1 MESFGDTLRKLQEA
15 HDREVEVW
23 QVKFRELSNK
33 KGCDTKRME
42 ELFSRN
48 QQMKEQQRLLTEN
61 IRTLE
66 NRLRAG
72 LCDRCSVTQDVAK
85 RRQQEFEASQIQSL
99 QHISILGIPLCLMNA
114 SLVVVSSHNPSSNPR
129 LLRPSS
135 AAGEMTNLKKEILK
149 LKDENRALRAA
160 LNRGSEPSSSTDPKT
175 NGSPDQS
182 PRSRTINLISPPPGR
197 TRQQP
202 ADGDVVV
209 KMEADQRKIEC
220 REVRGLSRSGCEV
233 VKPRSS
239 PAWKTD
245 PSGAPAPEKRS
256 QSIEVLDQRPSFPS
270 ERRNSSP
277 ASGVEVK
284 PRRPV
289 VPIPCHP
296 RAVNNNPLSLPWS
309 LSEPSNWA
317 NVAAMVN
324 SHQMQNTRLQ
334 LPHFPNLIAPPPQL
348 NPRRLGFSP
357 SWHKHS
363 IPRPPSKESTVGHK
377 YNITGEHTDNLPKP
391 PAERV
396 PREAIRDAPDGPLD
410 LSDRG
415 KTNPNQ
421 SSIDD
426 TSPGEGRAQRSSDND
441 GRTRIPASSPSLCV
455 LPSSSHSTPQTQQ
468 NLESGSER
476 KNGVIKEQEQK
487 EELIKRTEQSN
498 GMKVPLSLRPAVVM
512 LETLNSALQKQES
525 QSSNGKLTK
534 MSSPAN
540 VVDSSSDEQDENLS
554 SCGREN
560 AANGK
565 RKRTTL
571 ENETDKNNIQPERRV
586 KIRVRP
592 EEKSPT

>member
-99 QHISILGIPLCLMNA
+99 QHISIL
-114 SLVVVSSHNPSSNPR
+114 
-129 LLRPSS
+129 
-135 AAGEMTNLKKEILK
+135 AGEMTNLKKEILK

-160 LNRGSEPSSSTDPKT
+160 LNRGSGEPSSSTDPKT

-209 KMEADQRKIEC
+209 KTEADQRSEEIEC
-220 REVRGLSRSGCEV
+220 REVRGLSRSGFEV

-245 PSGAPAPEKRS
+245 PSVAPAPEKRS

-363 IPRPPSKESTVGHK
+363 IPRPTSKESTVGHK

-396 PREAIRDAPDGPLD
+396 PREVIRDAPDGPLD

-426 TSPGEGRAQRSSDND
+426 TSPGEGKAQRSSDND

-498 GMKVPLSLRPAVVM
+498 GMKVPLSLRPVVM

-525 QSSNGKLTK
+525 RSSNGKLTK

-571 ENETDKNNIQPERRV
+571 ENETDKNRA
-586 KIRVRP
+586 
-592 EEKSPT
+592 

>member
-1 MESFGDTLRKLQEA
+1 MDPNFPILTETRVGGTGVIGVPWGLG
-15 HDREVEVW
+15 
-23 QVKFRELSNK
+23 VKFTVLHRLSY
-33 KGCDTKRME
+33 
-42 ELFSRN
+42 
-48 QQMKEQQRLLTEN
+48 
-61 IRTLE
+61 
-66 NRLRAG
+66 
-72 LCDRCSVTQDVAK
+72 
-85 RRQQEFEASQIQSL
+85 
-99 QHISILGIPLCLMNA
+99 
-114 SLVVVSSHNPSSNPR
+114 
-129 LLRPSS
+129 
-135 AAGEMTNLKKEILK
+135 LKKHFCHSHL
-149 LKDENRALRAA
+149 
-160 LNRGSEPSSSTDPKT
+160 
-175 NGSPDQS
+175 
-182 PRSRTINLISPPPGR
+182 
-197 TRQQP
+197 
-202 ADGDVVV
+202 
-209 KMEADQRKIEC
+209 
-220 REVRGLSRSGCEV
+220 
-233 VKPRSS
+233 
-239 PAWKTD
+239 
-245 PSGAPAPEKRS
+245 RS

-363 IPRPPSKESTVGHK
+363 IPRPTSKESTVGHK
-377 YNITGEHTDNLPKP
+377 YNITGEHTDNPPKP

-426 TSPGEGRAQRSSDND
+426 TSPGEGKTQRSSDND

-476 KNGVIKEQEQK
+476 KNGVMPSFSKANDKEA
-487 EELIKRTEQSN
+487 KR
-498 GMKVPLSLRPAVVM
+498 
-512 LETLNSALQKQES
+512 
-525 QSSNGKLTK
+525 GK
-534 MSSPAN
+534 
-540 VVDSSSDEQDENLS
+540 DWRWGSSDQCRS
-554 SCGREN
+554 SKSRS
-560 AANGK
+560 
-565 RKRTTL
+565 RKRSWSKGQ
-571 ENETDKNNIQPERRV
+571 NRV
-586 KIRVRP
+586 TEWRFLCRYAQVM
-592 EEKSPT
+592 KSHTCLAVWR

>member
-99 QHISILGIPLCLMNA
+99 QHISIL
-114 SLVVVSSHNPSSNPR
+114 
-129 LLRPSS
+129 
-135 AAGEMTNLKKEILK
+135 AGEMTNLKKEILK

-160 LNRGSEPSSSTDPKT
+160 LNRGSGEPSSSTDPKT

-209 KMEADQRKIEC
+209 KTEADQRSEEIEC
-220 REVRGLSRSGCEV
+220 REVRGLSRSGFEV

-245 PSGAPAPEKRS
+245 PSVAPAPEKRS

-363 IPRPPSKESTVGHK
+363 IPRPTSKESTVGHK

-396 PREAIRDAPDGPLD
+396 PREVIRDAPDGPLD

-426 TSPGEGRAQRSSDND
+426 TSPGEGKAQRSSDND

-525 QSSNGKLTK
+525 RSSNGKLTK

-571 ENETDKNNIQPERRV
+571 ENETDKNRA
-586 KIRVRP
+586 
-592 EEKSPT
+592 

>member
-99 QHISILGIPLCLMNA
+99 QHISIL
-114 SLVVVSSHNPSSNPR
+114 
-129 LLRPSS
+129 
-135 AAGEMTNLKKEILK
+135 AGEMTNLKKEILK

-202 ADGDVVV
+202 ADGDVLV
-209 KMEADQRKIEC
+209 KMEADQRSEEIEC
-220 REVRGLSRSGCEV
+220 REVRGLSRSGFEV

-245 PSGAPAPEKRS
+245 PSVAPAPEKRS
-256 QSIEVLDQRPSFPS
+256 HSIEVLDQHPTFPS

-277 ASGVEVK
+277 ASGVDVK

-363 IPRPPSKESTVGHK
+363 IPRPPSKESRVGQK
-377 YNITGEHTDNLPKP
+377 YNVTGEHTDNLPKP

-396 PREAIRDAPDGPLD
+396 PREVIRDAPDGPLD

-415 KTNPNQ
+415 KTSPNQ

-426 TSPGEGRAQRSSDND
+426 TSPGEGRAQRNSDND

-498 GMKVPLSLRPAVVM
+498 GMKVPLSLRPVVM

-525 QSSNGKLTK
+525 RPSNGKLTK
-534 MSSPAN
+534 VSSPAN

>member
-99 QHISILGIPLCLMNA
+99 QHISIL
-114 SLVVVSSHNPSSNPR
+114 
-129 LLRPSS
+129 
-135 AAGEMTNLKKEILK
+135 AGEMTNLKKEILK
-149 LKDENRALRAA
+149 LKDENRALRVA
-160 LNRGSEPSSSTDPKT
+160 LNRGSGEPSSSTDPKT

-220 REVRGLSRSGCEV
+220 REVRGLSRSGFEV

-245 PSGAPAPEKRS
+245 PSVVPAPEKRS
-256 QSIEVLDQRPSFPS
+256 QSIEVLDQHLTFPS

-277 ASGVEVK
+277 ASGVDVK

-396 PREAIRDAPDGPLD
+396 PREVIRDAPDGPLD

-426 TSPGEGRAQRSSDND
+426 TSPGEGRTHLAQRSSDND

-476 KNGVIKEQEQK
+476 KNGVIREQEQK
-487 EELIKRTEQSN
+487 EELIRRTEQSN

-525 QSSNGKLTK
+525 RPSNGKLTK
-534 MSSPAN
+534 MSSPTN

-571 ENETDKNNIQPERRV
+571 ENETDKNNLQPERRV